1 MQDASPPGMFSFGC
15 KREPERTAVPAG
27 HESPSGAF
35 KPQTGLQSKCRV
47 FSAARS
53 QRFQRAGPMKK
64 GLLAPFRP
72 QSCWAPYKKSK
83 SLSER
88 IFCVPPISRP
98 LSRCGGS
105 SPQGSG
111 SVLAIPA
118 AQQPQA
124 DSSLSIFKNSISVI
138 FMTQYLQSHFKR
150 PFVNKPK
157 FFRRNCAHR

>member
-1 MQDASPPGMFSFGC
+1 M
-15 KREPERTAVPAG
+15 
-27 HESPSGAF
+27 
-35 KPQTGLQSKCRV
+35 
-47 FSAARS
+47 
-53 QRFQRAGPMKK
+53 
-64 GLLAPFRP
+64 PF
-72 QSCWAPYKKSK
+72 A
-83 SLSER
+83 
-88 IFCVPPISRP
+88 RP